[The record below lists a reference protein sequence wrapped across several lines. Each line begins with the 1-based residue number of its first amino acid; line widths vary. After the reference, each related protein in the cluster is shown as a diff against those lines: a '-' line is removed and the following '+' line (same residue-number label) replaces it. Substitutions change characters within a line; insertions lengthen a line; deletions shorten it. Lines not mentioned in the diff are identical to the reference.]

1 MELSHSGRLC
11 LTRSTL
17 SGYITHPRV
26 AVSLWPLRSEH
37 IHIRLCFSEWEQVG
51 HTCPHTNAHAEKD
64 AHGAKRILQPKNW
77 LPEQTS
83 KGLSNDSYRSAEQ
96 KSSVLDWSPALAGEA
111 APCLRT
117 SSESPEI
124 PAGREPRPLTL
135 RNLGACGNT
144 CTASAANS

>member
-1 MELSHSGRLC
+1 M
-11 LTRSTL
+11 RSTL

-26 AVSLWPLRSEH
+26 VVSLWPLRSEH
-37 IHIRLCFSEWEQVG
+37 IHICLCFSEWEQVG
-51 HTCPHTNAHAEKD
+51 HTCSHTNTHRERCTRSQAYSPA
-64 AHGAKRILQPKNW
+64 QNW

-144 CTASAANS
+144 CTASAANT